1 MPASLL
7 KTPGTAQVAILN
19 PDHGQS
25 SVLAFAVVASGC
37 TYALSPVTGALF
49 ATQAGTGSVGVTTQA
64 GCAWATSSDQ
74 SWMTV
79 SSGATGSGSGTV
91 NYSVTANT
99 GLRRTGTLM
108 IAGLAFPV
116 AQAAYSGE
124 AVTQTAEILTSPRS
138 SATGT
143 VLLFPWAVNLV
154 GYDTEITISN
164 TSQDTLGSASG
175 SGTCTLNYYGTN
187 APSAQTT
194 STIAAGSQLVFS
206 LSEAGLVNFSGYL
219 IANCGFPLARG
230 YAKVLTR
237 GSVMGFA
244 QDAQALTVPRAQSTP
259 QRLLFPYLTNTSG
272 YESGIEIANT
282 SQDPFGTVQSSGYC
296 YLNFYGQNQPPALVV
311 LTDSSGV
318 WPIAPGTIRA
328 NTLSGLGL
336 INFQGYAIATCNF
349 GSSAGIAFVQTRTQS
364 QGNSVLPE
372 ILTTPRDTTA
382 RPLLFTSLSNQNGR
396 DSAIVISNTSLD
408 PFGTVS
414 SHGTCGLSFY
424 GATRPAERSRR
435 RIFRREPV
443 M

>member
-1 MPASLL
+1 M
-7 KTPGTAQVAILN
+7 
-19 PDHGQS
+19 
-25 SVLAFAVVASGC
+25 
-37 TYALSPVTGALF
+37 
-49 ATQAGTGSVGVTTQA
+49 
-64 GCAWATSSDQ
+64 
-74 SWMTV
+74 
-79 SSGATGSGSGTV
+79 
-91 NYSVTANT
+91 
-99 GLRRTGTLM
+99 
-108 IAGLAFPV
+108 
-116 AQAAYSGE
+116 
-124 AVTQTAEILTSPRS
+124 
-138 SATGT
+138 
-143 VLLFPWAVNLV
+143 
-154 GYDTEITISN
+154 
-164 TSQDTLGSASG
+164 
-175 SGTCTLNYYGTN
+175 
-187 APSAQTT
+187 
-194 STIAAGSQLVFS
+194 VFS

-382 RPLLFTSLSNQNGR
+382 QPLLFTSLSNQNGR

-414 SHGTCGLSFY
+414 SHGTCGFSFY
-424 GATRPAERSRR
+424 GGNAPSGTITTPDIPAGTSYVNSLSGLALVGFQGYMAASCNFGQARGWAYASDGANVDEDSQSAEIIVTPRSSAALTTLLFSAANSTTGVDTATTISNTSQDPFSSTSASGSCTLSYYGDTSGGGTPSPQTSSAVAPGGQLSFSLAQGNPLQGIAPVTGFNGYVIASCGFPLARGLATIQGVPPPEPPALTSPANGAAG
-435 RIFRREPV
+435 IL
-443 M
+443 